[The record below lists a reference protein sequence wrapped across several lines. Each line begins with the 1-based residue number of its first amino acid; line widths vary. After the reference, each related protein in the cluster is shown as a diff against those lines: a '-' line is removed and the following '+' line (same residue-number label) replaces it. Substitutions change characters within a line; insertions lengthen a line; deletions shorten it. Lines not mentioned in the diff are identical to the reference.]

1 MLKHFLQFSLLYE
14 NTKWFFFF
22 YLWETL
28 PYARKQDIFFVFF
41 LCNLF
46 FGTFQRKSGI
56 LIPDLYLYSIDIQT
70 NIKLKFDK
78 KITRESHRLFERI
91 FGIFLK
97 LFLNWV
103 GQAQFFFI
111 WVRPSPAYEQW
122 LSIIHMQ
129 CE

>member
-1 MLKHFLQFSLLYE
+1 MQE
-14 NTKWFFFF
+14 NKTF
-22 YLWETL
+22 
-28 PYARKQDIFFVFF
+28 FFVFF

-46 FGTFQRKSGI
+46 FGTFKRKSGI

-91 FGIFLK
+91 FGIFLEIVFK
-97 LFLNWV
+97 LSRPSPVFL
-103 GQAQFFFI
+103 I
-111 WVRPSPAYEQW
+111 WVRPSLAYEQW